1 MNGRSSVGNVSE
13 NSSVADDAETS
24 DSQNSVDK
32 HVESTKMSV
41 ASNITRKIRTKL
53 PNVAYYLK
61 RLMRSK
67 NEGKVELEAEAITG
81 SSEATEI
88 MESMLNRAMLEIPS
102 VSTINEQ
109 TVPEDGDSVDWPEGH
124 AVKTGWHEPHTD
136 PSNRST
142 RPDSEGP
149 STSTTS
155 GRTSAYRPTTTVV
168 QTEPRQMI
176 SNSVNTAEAMTTNGI
191 FVNVLN
197 RESVVAGNILEFREA
212 LSSQLGWQT
221 ERLRDQESR
230 TIPLVYIQSED
241 RQEVYPHSS
250 VNGESGFSGSSTI
263 GSEISSVSG
272 NDQPEVRNQRIGQDP
287 NPEIFSAILNVD
299 RVIRKPICRKDDEPT
314 IY

>member
-1 MNGRSSVGNVSE
+1 MNDRLSAENVSE
-13 NSSVADDAETS
+13 NSSVTDDTERS

-61 RLMRSK
+61 RLMRSR
-67 NEGKVELEAEAITG
+67 NGGKVLLEGEAIAC

-88 MESMLNRAMLEIPS
+88 TESI
-102 VSTINEQ
+102 INEQ
-109 TVPEDGDSVDWPEGH
+109 TVPEDGDSVERPESR
-124 AVKTGWHEPHTD
+124 AVQTGWHEPHTD

-142 RPDSEGP
+142 RPDSEVP
-149 STSTTS
+149 STSTTNN
-155 GRTSAYRPTTTVV
+155 RTSAYRPATTVV

-176 SNSVNTAEAMTTNGI
+176 SNSVNTTEAMTTNGI

-212 LSSQLGWQT
+212 LSSHLGWQT

-230 TIPLVYIQSED
+230 TVPLVYIQSED

-263 GSEISSVSG
+263 GSEISSTSE

-287 NPEIFSAILNVD
+287 NPQIFSGILNVD
-299 RVIRKPICRKDDEPT
+299 RVMRKPICRKDDEPT